1 MHYFFGFGVGVV
13 SQIPDKKNPGAELG
27 PGKAFGELSKKS
39 RNAVLLCFFLGV
51 CIFAG
56 VFVSCLKFFSFGW
69 IDFSFMNAFLA
80 ALFLVFVFIVFV
92 LVQYHCY
99 KLRQWQYFV
108 GISAAIL
115 ESK

>member
-1 MHYFFGFGVGVV
+1 
-13 SQIPDKKNPGAELG
+13 
-27 PGKAFGELSKKS
+27 
-39 RNAVLLCFFLGV
+39 
-51 CIFAG
+51 
-56 VFVSCLKFFSFGW
+56 
-69 IDFSFMNAFLA
+69 
-80 ALFLVFVFIVFV
+80 LVFVFIVFV